1 MLKELEKNGFL
12 LKKETLISASDSIFD
27 LKKLWVPVTP
37 IIHIIQNCNSPC
49 TICDCWKIKEKDW
62 HTPESLIPLFRMLKE
77 KGAASVMLSGGEP
90 LMHPK
95 LKDILLTLNELGLPV
110 ELNTNGILLHKNL
123 WISQYDIKEIVIS
136 MDSTS
141 IQGYYDIRGANK
153 FDRVWKN
160 IETVKN
166 LQPLQSIGIRAT
178 VTKEILENIINFIDF
193 CISKDVDYIGF
204 SPLDT
209 SSFSFSRKNNT
220 KDRSKA
226 LRNKTLPPNASLFH
240 LRDELSRKESPLQ
253 VYIDKKFQEK
263 KISWTSQN
271 FVNCINYYLGENS
284 TYVSSPLMCLFPFSS
299 LVLDYNGDLKNC
311 FYSEAFGNL
320 QNYEAIDWS
329 AQSVLKS
336 LKESGACSGCRGKV
350 FCG

>member
-1 MLKELEKNGFL
+1 
-12 LKKETLISASDSIFD
+12 
-27 LKKLWVPVTP
+27 
-37 IIHIIQNCNSPC
+37 
-49 TICDCWKIKEKDW
+49 
-62 HTPESLIPLFRMLKE
+62 MLKE

-123 WISQYDIKEIVIS
+123 WISQYGIKEIVIS
-136 MDSTS
+136 MDSIS
-141 IQGYYDIRGANK
+141 VQGYYDIRRANK

-226 LRNKTLPPNASLFH
+226 LKNKTLPPNASLFH
-240 LRDELSRKESPLQ
+240 LRDELSRKESPSRF
-253 VYIDKKFQEK
+253 I
-263 KISWTSQN
+263 
-271 FVNCINYYLGENS
+271 
-284 TYVSSPLMCLFPFSS
+284 
-299 LVLDYNGDLKNC
+299 
-311 FYSEAFGNL
+311 
-320 QNYEAIDWS
+320 
-329 AQSVLKS
+329 
-336 LKESGACSGCRGKV
+336 
-350 FCG
+350 

>member
-1 MLKELEKNGFL
+1 MLNDSAIILIDSVFLQNQKIETVAAKLNVETEILASDFSILLRELEKNGFL
-12 LKKETLISASDSIFD
+12 LKKENLISASDSIFD
-27 LKKLWVPVTP
+27 LKKLWVPVIP

-49 TICDCWKIKEKDW
+49 ITCDCWKIKEKNW

-141 IQGYYDIRGANK
+141 VQGYYDIRGANK

-178 VTKEILENIINFIDF
+178 VTKEILENIINF
-193 CISKDVDYIGF
+193 
-204 SPLDT
+204 
-209 SSFSFSRKNNT
+209 
-220 KDRSKA
+220 
-226 LRNKTLPPNASLFH
+226 
-240 LRDELSRKESPLQ
+240 
-253 VYIDKKFQEK
+253 
-263 KISWTSQN
+263 
-271 FVNCINYYLGENS
+271 
-284 TYVSSPLMCLFPFSS
+284 
-299 LVLDYNGDLKNC
+299 
-311 FYSEAFGNL
+311 
-320 QNYEAIDWS
+320 
-329 AQSVLKS
+329 
-336 LKESGACSGCRGKV
+336 
-350 FCG
+350 